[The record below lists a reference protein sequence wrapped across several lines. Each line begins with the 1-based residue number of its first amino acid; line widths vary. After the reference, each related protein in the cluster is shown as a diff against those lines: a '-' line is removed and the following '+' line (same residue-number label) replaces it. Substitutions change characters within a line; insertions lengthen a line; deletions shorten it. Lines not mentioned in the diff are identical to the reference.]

1 MVEIIG
7 LVAVVGLVWLLAWA
21 MGIEAESE
29 RRSHSFTGAERS
41 VEQER
46 VRHAA

>member
-7 LVAVVGLVWLLAWA
+7 LVAVGGLVWLLAWA
-21 MGIEAESE
+21 MGIEADAE
-29 RRSHSFTGAERS
+29 RRSHSFTGVVPSA
-41 VEQER
+41 EQER